1 MIKTILFD
9 LDGLA
14 VVKPKLFS
22 VYFAE
27 KHGLDPQKMEPFFR
41 NEFQLCL
48 TGKADLKTEL
58 AKQLPL
64 WGANQTPEEYMRMWF
79 EYESTKHEE
88 FLSFAQ
94 TLRVQG
100 TKCYLQTRNEKYRAE
115 YLWEVVGLKEYFD
128 GMFAS
133 PYLGYAKP
141 NVKFWES
148 IHEQLGNPEKDTV
161 LVWDDKQENVD
172 SAKQFGYNAELYTDY
187 QGFQIRMEKYLG

>member
-27 KHGLDPQKMEPFFR
+27 KNGLDPQKMEPFFK

-58 AKQLPL
+58 AKKLPE
-64 WGANQTPEEYMRMWF
+64 WGATQSPEEYMRMWF

-88 FLSFAQ
+88 FLSYVLG
-94 TLRVQG
+94 LRDRG
-100 TKCYLQTRNEKYRAE
+100 IKCYLQTRNEKYRAE
-115 YLWEVVGLKEYFD
+115 YLWEVVDLKEYFD

-141 NVKFWES
+141 DIKFWES
-148 IHEQLGNPEKDTV
+148 IHNQLGNLEKDTV

-172 SAKQFGYNAELYTDY
+172 SAKEFGFSAELYKDY
-187 QGFQIRMEKYLG
+187 PGFQTQMEKYLA